1 MMNINPTQAIRNVW
15 LVELFEN
22 NPDGLTLQDIVDE
35 YHYRPPQLGNNV
47 NPSQVSERTIHNWL
61 KEIEEI
67 FHVKISCGRGKR
79 TYNIENDDYLDNPL
93 LNRARQVKDAYDKYW
108 VMGCQQHRKSGRTRH
123 GELFL
128 GFMQMGKSMLN
139 GESFAIRY
147 GKKHDT
153 IDFNEP
159 CIFKPFFTKV
169 IGNEC
174 YVIGAVSPVSGLWNE
189 RIEVYSMD
197 RLLVLEDGDI
207 PIENYTIPYGF
218 TPNDYYKDSIH
229 SYTRN
234 GAGKHLGIEANKL
247 QVVFL
252 NAFNDTADYLR
263 EHPISPTQIEVESN
277 RTNNKNI
284 FMVVVIPNEDF
295 LTQIFSFGEELT
307 ITNPDFLKGKGK
319 EMDDATQKLF
329 GYDRYGEGL
338 ITYEYFL
345 LKHLNDMKRVG
356 MGENMLLQSKYGGLS
371 DAELVAKY
379 QQGEERCF
387 EFLFEKYKRTT
398 LGYLRN
404 LTSDSYTAW
413 HLNSITWENVYIA
426 LLDGKYQDSGKF
438 ENWVK
443 VIAHRAFLNWC
454 EEQKRELPAASFD
467 YDDSVF
473 QGVDE
478 GPERALENRETIE
491 VLNRTVA
498 DLPEK
503 LRGVL
508 ELALQGY
515 SNDEIAKEL
524 GETKN
529 TIERRFKCAV
539 RAFRG
544 MVH

>member
-1 MMNINPTQAIRNVW
+1 MNINPTQAIRNVW

-22 NPDGLTLQDIVDE
+22 NPDGLTLQDIIDE
-35 YHYRPPQLGNNV
+35 YQYRPPQLGNNV

-93 LNRARQVKDAYDKYW
+93 LNIARQIKDAYVKYI

-123 GELFL
+123 GELSL

-139 GESFAIRY
+139 GESITIRY

-169 IGNEC
+169 IENEC

-197 RLLVLEDGDI
+197 RLLLIKDGDI
-207 PIENYTIPYGF
+207 PVENYSIPYGF
-218 TPNDYYKDSIH
+218 TPNDYYNDSIH
-229 SYTRN
+229 SYYRK
-234 GAGKHLGIEANKL
+234 GKSLGIETNKL
-247 QVVFL
+247 QVIFL
-252 NAFNDTADYLR
+252 NALNDTADYLR
-263 EHPISPTQIEVESN
+263 EHPISPTQTEVESN
-277 RTNNKNI
+277 RTNNKNT
-284 FMVVVIPNEDF
+284 FMVVVKPNEDF

-307 ITNPDFLKGKGK
+307 ITDPNFLKDGKV
-319 EMDDATQKLF
+319 MDDATQKLF

-338 ITYEYFL
+338 ISYYYFL
-345 LKHLNDMKRVG
+345 VKHLNDMKKVG
-356 MGENMLLQSKYGGLS
+356 MGVNMLLQSKYGGLS

-404 LTSDSYTAW
+404 LTSDSYTAR

-473 QGVDE
+473 QEVDE

>member
-1 MMNINPTQAIRNVW
+1 
-15 LVELFEN
+15 
-22 NPDGLTLQDIVDE
+22 
-35 YHYRPPQLGNNV
+35 
-47 NPSQVSERTIHNWL
+47 
-61 KEIEEI
+61 
-67 FHVKISCGRGKR
+67 
-79 TYNIENDDYLDNPL
+79 
-93 LNRARQVKDAYDKYW
+93 
-108 VMGCQQHRKSGRTRH
+108 
-123 GELFL
+123 
-128 GFMQMGKSMLN
+128 
-139 GESFAIRY
+139 
-147 GKKHDT
+147 
-153 IDFNEP
+153 
-159 CIFKPFFTKV
+159 
-169 IGNEC
+169 
-174 YVIGAVSPVSGLWNE
+174 
-189 RIEVYSMD
+189 
-197 RLLVLEDGDI
+197 
-207 PIENYTIPYGF
+207 
-218 TPNDYYKDSIH
+218 
-229 SYTRN
+229 
-234 GAGKHLGIEANKL
+234 
-247 QVVFL
+247 
-252 NAFNDTADYLR
+252 
-263 EHPISPTQIEVESN
+263 
-277 RTNNKNI
+277 
-284 FMVVVIPNEDF
+284 MVVVKPNEDF

-307 ITNPDFLKGKGK
+307 ITDPNFLKDGKV
-319 EMDDATQKLF
+319 MDDATQKLF

-338 ITYEYFL
+338 ISYYYFL
-345 LKHLNDMKRVG
+345 VKHLNDMKKVG
-356 MGENMLLQSKYGGLS
+356 MGVNMLLQSKYGGLS

-404 LTSDSYTAW
+404 LTSDSYTAR

-473 QGVDE
+473 QEVDE